1 MADKQAQIDYFER
14 LLEEHGPNYKALDW
28 NSVDSQKLRYKIF
41 KEMFVYGKKSCGVSI
56 LDVGC
61 GFGDFYGFLK
71 AEGLLNRQR
80 ISYTGYDISP
90 KLLEVA
96 RKKYPEARFELKDV
110 MEDRYVPKFDYVF
123 CSGVFN
129 IRTTEEQGHLEF
141 VKEMIFRMYDLAG
154 CGLSANFLSE
164 GALPVG
170 AAEDLHSG
178 RYFYFK
184 PEEIIRFCRF
194 VCSRFFIRHDYH
206 PGDFTVYL
214 LK

>member
-1 MADKQAQIDYFER
+1 MDKTAQRQYYEG
-14 LLEEHGPNYKALDW
+14 LLSQYGENCRALDW

-41 KEMFVYGKKSCGVSI
+41 KEMFVYGKKSCGISV

-71 AEGLLNRQR
+71 AEGMLGRQR
-80 ISYTGYDISP
+80 INYTGYDISP

-96 RKKYPEARFELKDV
+96 GKKYPEARFEVRDV
-110 MEDRYVPKFDYVF
+110 LEDRCVPGFDYVF

-129 IRTTEEQGHLEF
+129 IRTTEEHDHLEF

-154 CGLSANFLSE
+154 CGLSVNFLSE
-164 GALPVG
+164 GALPLG
-170 AAEDLHSG
+170 AAEEQNSG
-178 RYFYFK
+178 RYYYFK
-184 PEEIIRFCRF
+184 PEEILRFCRF
-194 VCSRFFIRHDYH
+194 VCSRFFVRHDYH